1 MTGIEFLRSLDPDN
15 SMPMARRWNFK
26 IKSIEHGAIRA
37 TACANASHEN
47 PFGVI
52 QGGFQA
58 TVLDLVLG
66 LTTIS
71 VMDDPSTTM
80 AATTDL
86 TVRYFQPVLATTG
99 CLNVIGTLVHQQ
111 GKQIVAE
118 AFLEDDA
125 GTRYA
130 YAQSN
135 SIAAKR
141 V

>member
-1 MTGIEFLRSLDPDN
+1 
-15 SMPMARRWNFK
+15 MARRWNFK
-26 IKSIEHGAIRA
+26 IVKIERGAITA

-66 LTTIS
+66 LVTIS

-99 CLNVIGTLVHQQ
+99 CLNVKGTLVHRQ

-118 AFLEDDA
+118 AFLED
-125 GTRYA
+125 GSGVRYA
-130 YAQSN
+130 YAQSS
-135 SIAAKR
+135 SILARR
-141 V
+141 VDTPS